1 MTGPDRR
8 AVPLGGDGRAGCPLP
23 GPRGSLGPVAVKKG
37 VYRGLTA
44 QERAAERRERLL
56 EATLE
61 VWGREGG
68 PPVTMTR
75 ICQQAQLT
83 ERYFYE
89 QFANLEEALEEVL
102 KSIYEEIV
110 EVTAAALEQTSGDP
124 ADRARIGIAAFLDV
138 FVKDPRKGRV
148 AMILAPGRAELRERR
163 QEMLRSLS
171 SFAAMEAGE
180 LYGEEAEPGPRGE
193 LAGILFVGGLSELV
207 AGWIEGTLETDPAEL
222 VDAATRAFTRLAHR

>member
-1 MTGPDRR
+1 MPVRTG
-8 AVPLGGDGRAGCPLP
+8 GLP
-23 GPRGSLGPVAVKKG
+23 GPRARARRVRLSGPHGSLWAVAVKKG

-44 QERAAERRERLL
+44 QERAAERRARLL

-102 KSIYEEIV
+102 QSIYDEV
-110 EVTAAALEQTSGDP
+110 MEVTAAAVERTSGDP
-124 ADRARIGIAAFLDV
+124 TDRARTGIAAFLDV
-138 FVKDPRKGRV
+138 LVQDPRKGRV
-148 AMILAPGRAELRERR
+148 AMILAPGRPELRSRR
-163 QEMLRSLS
+163 QELLRSMS

-180 LYGEEAEPGPRGE
+180 LYGEEAEPGSRGE

-207 AGWIEGTLETDPAEL
+207 AGWIEGTVEVDPEGI
-222 VDAATRAFTRLAHR
+222 VEAATRAFSRLAHR

>member
-1 MTGPDRR
+1 M
-8 AVPLGGDGRAGCPLP
+8 
-23 GPRGSLGPVAVKKG
+23 AVKKG

-44 QERAAERRERLL
+44 QERAEERRARLL

-89 QFANLEEALEEVL
+89 HFTHLDEALGEVL
-102 KSIYEEIV
+102 KAIYEEIV
-110 EVTAAALEQTSGDP
+110 EVTAAALEQTGGDP
-124 ADRARIGIAAFLDV
+124 TERARTGIAAFLDV
-138 FVKDPRKGRV
+138 FVQDPRKGRV
-148 AMILAPGRAELRERR
+148 AMLLAPGRPELRSRR
-163 QEMLRSLS
+163 QELLRSMS

-180 LYGEEAEPGPRGE
+180 LYGEEAESGPSGE

-222 VDAATRAFTRLAHR
+222 VEVATRAFARLAHR

>member
-1 MTGPDRR
+1 MLVRTGGPLLPRARARRVR
-8 AVPLGGDGRAGCPLP
+8 AVVPAWQPVGRG
-23 GPRGSLGPVAVKKG
+23 G

-44 QERAAERRERLL
+44 QERAAERRARLL

-89 QFANLEEALEEVL
+89 QFAHLEEALEEVL
-102 KSIYEEIV
+102 KSIYDEV
-110 EVTAAALEQTSGDP
+110 MEVTAAAVERTSGDP
-124 ADRARIGIAAFLDV
+124 TDRARTGIAAFLDV
-138 FVKDPRKGRV
+138 LVQDPRKGRV
-148 AMILAPGRAELRERR
+148 AMILAPGRPELRSRR
-163 QEMLRSLS
+163 QELLRSMS

-180 LYGEEAEPGPRGE
+180 LYGEEAEPGSRGE

-207 AGWIEGTLETDPAEL
+207 AGWIEGTVEVDPEGI
-222 VDAATRAFTRLAHR
+222 VEAATRAFTRLAHR

>member
-1 MTGPDRR
+1 MRPRVAG
-8 AVPLGGDGRAGCPLP
+8 VGRAGCALSEPH
-23 GPRGSLGPVAVKKG
+23 GSLGPVAVKKG

-61 VWGREGG
+61 VWGRKDG

-102 KSIYEEIV
+102 KSIYEEII
-110 EVTAAALEQTSGDP
+110 EVTAAALERTSGDP
-124 ADRARIGIAAFLDV
+124 ADRARTGIAAFLDV
-138 FVKDPRKGRV
+138 FVQDPRKGWV
-148 AMILAPGRAELRERR
+148 TMILAPGRAELRRRR
-163 QEMLRSLS
+163 QELLRSLS

-180 LYGEEAEPGPRGE
+180 LYGEEAEPGSRGE

-207 AGWIEGTLETDPAEL
+207 AGWIEGTVETDPAEL